1 MLENADRFPRF
12 PRVFLKVKRGYF
24 RGRLLHDTRVSLSL
38 SLSLSLRSRIAH
50 KCHPRVVGKLR
61 RGGRGAE
68 R

>member
-38 SLSLSLRSRIAH
+38 SLSFPPIENCS
-50 KCHPRVVGKLR
+50 
-61 RGGRGAE
+61 
-68 R
+68 